1 MTTYLDVPVDLL
13 IPALG
18 AKLVDEGAVSA
29 PEWAEFVKTGVTRE
43 RPPTQT
49 DWWQVRAAAI
59 LRKIARLGP
68 VGVTALSQSFGGYK
82 DNGSM
87 PNTPAAGSRHV
98 IRTAIQQ
105 LEAAG
110 LVELVDLKPIENVD
124 GETQMLH
131 RGRVVTAAGQR
142 MLDAVAH
149 DVRPT
154 AEASYPGLD
163 KY

>member
-1 MTTYLDVPVDLL
+1 MTTYHDVPVDLL
-13 IPALG
+13 LPAL
-18 AKLVDEGAVSA
+18 AARLVDEGAVSA
-29 PEWAEFVKTGVTRE
+29 PEWADYAKTGVTRE

-49 DWWQVRAAAI
+49 DWWQVRAAAV
-59 LRKIARLGP
+59 LRKIARQGP
-68 VGVTALSQSFGGYK
+68 IGVTALSQAFGGYK

-98 IRTAIQQ
+98 IRTAVQQ

-110 LVELVDLKPIENVD
+110 LVETVDLKPIENAD

-131 RGRVVTAAGQR
+131 RGRMITAAGQK

-149 DVRPT
+149 EVRPM
-154 AEASYPGLD
+154 AEAAYPGLD

>member
-1 MTTYLDVPVDLL
+1 MTTYHDVPVDLL
-13 IPALG
+13 LPAL
-18 AKLVDEGAVSA
+18 AARLVDEGVVSA
-29 PEWAEFVKTGVTRE
+29 PEWADYAKTGVTRE

-49 DWWQVRAAAI
+49 DWWQVRAAAV
-59 LRKIARLGP
+59 LRKIARQGP
-68 VGVTALSQSFGGYK
+68 IGVTALSQAFGGYK

-98 IRTAIQQ
+98 IRTAVQQ

-110 LVELVDLKPIENVD
+110 LVETVDLKPIENAD

-131 RGRVVTAAGQR
+131 RGRMITAAGQK

-149 DVRPT
+149 EVRPM
-154 AEASYPGLD
+154 AEAAYPGLD